1 MRGDAGHGGYAGTGH
16 TKHEIR
22 KKGRYNMDTK
32 TLTGKLTVLPAG
44 HKIGPEKLPT
54 WYRDEQGNFHAEFYK
69 ATMGEQGADG
79 KFHSY
84 TWNISADEAETL
96 ANYPL
101 GTLFKAVLRAKTR
114 TETTVDDKGNPVQT
128 VVARVTP
135 STDKTKMFHDVV
147 CEEIDVAKKGNIP
160 RGKTIQ
166 YFADV
171 KAPTEDDA
179 GADNDE
185 G

>member
-1 MRGDAGHGGYAGTGH
+1 
-16 TKHEIR
+16 
-22 KKGRYNMDTK
+22 MDNTK

-84 TWNISADEAETL
+84 TWNISADEAEAF
-96 ANYPL
+96 ANMPI
-101 GTLFKAVLRAKTR
+101 GTTFKATLREKVR
-114 TETTVDDKGNPVQT
+114 LETTVDEKGNPKQ
-128 VVARVTP
+128 VAIPRVTP
-135 STDKTKMFHDVV
+135 SQDGTKLFHDVV
-147 CEEIDVAKKGNIP
+147 CEDIDVAKQGSIKRP
-160 RGKTIQ
+160 RTTQ

-171 KAPTEDDA
+171 KEPTEDDE